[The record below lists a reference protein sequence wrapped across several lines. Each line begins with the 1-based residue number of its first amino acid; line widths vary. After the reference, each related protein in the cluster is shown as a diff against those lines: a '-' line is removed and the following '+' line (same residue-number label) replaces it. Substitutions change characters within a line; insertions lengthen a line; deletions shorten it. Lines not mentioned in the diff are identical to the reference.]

1 MIKIKTERDGRVSQG
16 DVLRNIDY
24 IERIQEARGILEVSK
39 IAFPYIIVLT
49 QDCDLEQD
57 NNLREIPK
65 ETQDKLL
72 ISVLVAPLYNAEHFF
87 NGEHLSTS
95 GITSRIFD
103 KKDRFA
109 DYIKS
114 NQSARFHFLEF
125 PSDFSLVDSIID
137 FKHYFSVPTPYIREM
152 KKANYVCTVSELYR
166 EDISHRFAS
175 FLSRIGLP
183 DMPKAKK

>member
-1 MIKIKTERDGRVSQG
+1 MPNIFLMVNTYRPSESRLGYSTKKID
-16 DVLRNIDY
+16 LRI
-24 IERIQEARGILEVSK
+24 IL
-39 IAFPYIIVLT
+39 
-49 QDCDLEQD
+49 
-57 NNLREIPK
+57 
-65 ETQDKLL
+65 
-72 ISVLVAPLYNAEHFF
+72 
-87 NGEHLSTS
+87 
-95 GITSRIFD
+95 
-103 KKDRFA
+103 
-109 DYIKS
+109 S